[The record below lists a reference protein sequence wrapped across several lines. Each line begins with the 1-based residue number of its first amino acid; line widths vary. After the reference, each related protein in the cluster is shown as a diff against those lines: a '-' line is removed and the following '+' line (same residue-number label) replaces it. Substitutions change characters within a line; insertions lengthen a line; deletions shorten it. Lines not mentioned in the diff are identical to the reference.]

1 MSCLSGSGG
10 GAQSVILLCYSVQS
24 LPFPLVVLGN
34 VTLRKLTADHRSSW
48 LVGVSTGSVVHT
60 LDPRTGE
67 LLKVW
72 KAVEAGGGTV
82 GSVSGGRGYL
92 RL

>member
-1 MSCLSGSGG
+1 MLQCAKLLLLSCH
-10 GAQSVILLCYSVQS
+10 ID
-24 LPFPLVVLGN
+24 N
-34 VTLRKLTADHRSSW
+34 VTLRKLTSDQRSSW

-72 KAVEAGGGTV
+72 KAVEVGGGTV
-82 GSVSGGRGYL
+82 GAVSGGGAVG
-92 RL
+92 